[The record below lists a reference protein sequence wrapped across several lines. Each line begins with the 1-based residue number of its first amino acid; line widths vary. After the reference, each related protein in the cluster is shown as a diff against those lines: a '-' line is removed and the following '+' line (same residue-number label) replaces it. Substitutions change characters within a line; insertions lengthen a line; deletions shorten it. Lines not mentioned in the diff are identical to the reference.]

1 MTTTLNHHT
10 PQATGQ
16 GVRVLL
22 RVMLLVGD
30 QPYALGDAEIASDTP
45 AVRAWLAQAPF
56 TSSLETVA
64 SLPSPLVTPERR
76 QRLAILCRRLGVA
89 EPLYDQLGGQEAT
102 ALLARLEAEEEELWQ
117 TVAQARATSPAE
129 RAILPIDKA
138 LIRQLKER
146 WRARY
151 QPQGSVDDMQRDW
164 ARFKQHVCGESV
176 PDRAMHAHQYEQL
189 LAALASPAAERT
201 GTR

>member
-1 MTTTLNHHT
+1 MTTLLNEQTSET
-10 PQATGQ
+10 PGQ

-30 QPYALGDAEIASDTP
+30 HSLTLGDTEIACDTP
-45 AVRAWLAQAPF
+45 AVRTWLAQAPLASQPM
-56 TSSLETVA
+56 TAT
-64 SLPSPLVTPERR
+64 SLPPAPLSFELR
-76 QRLAILCRRLGVA
+76 QRLATLCRRLGVA
-89 EPLYDQLGGQEAT
+89 EPLYDQLGAYEAAT
-102 ALLARLEAEEEELWQ
+102 LLARLQAEDEELLQ
-117 TVAQARATSPAE
+117 TVTPAQTAPEQAE
-129 RAILPIDKA
+129 PLIEKA

-151 QPQGSVDDMQRDW
+151 QPLGSVEDMQRDW
-164 ARFKQHVCGESV
+164 ARFKQHVCGEPVS
-176 PDRAMHAHQYEQL
+176 DRAMQAHQYEQL